1 MSFEGSAARRDP
13 GKAGTPADATLLENE
28 IGSRRR
34 QGANRA
40 QRGCQNKTWSQ
51 AVVPWRPEPLCERR
65 RYLPSSTKLSK
76 ALWRR
81 LRRRIRMAR
90 LVLLNF

>member
-1 MSFEGSAARRDP
+1 MSLEDSAARRDP
-13 GKAGTPADATLLENE
+13 GKAGTAADATLLENE

-51 AVVPWRPEPLCERR
+51 AVVPWYPAPLREQR

-81 LRRRIRMAR
+81 VRPRIRMAR